1 LIINCCFS
9 SANKIFSLLHS
20 RESYFYSGDHYSCI
34 MWSQNNPFLYDIAAV
49 EETDVEN
56 PGTSGLQSQ
65 PTYQQVP
72 AAAAVNSHTSHNIKL
87 PEFWPHAPGLWFA
100 RAECRFELM
109 GIGSQRQMFCA
120 VTDSLP
126 YECMR
131 LVADLVAMPPQQQP
145 YTVLKERLMMAHA
158 LSPIQKAEK
167 LFAMPQLGARRPSD
181 LLAAMFEFCPEGE
194 EDTALFKALFLTR
207 LPAEVRAHV
216 ESESTLSLKQLA
228 ARADQLW
235 LTLAAKQQAIVA
247 AQLAVSEQQEDPETV
262 AAMKP
267 RFFKKKKANNAAD
280 GAAAA
285 GQSAAAGGGQAG
297 QAAKKFTAV
306 QLCWKHAKFG
316 TKAFSCV
323 DTTTCQ
329 WPEN

>member
-1 LIINCCFS
+1 
-9 SANKIFSLLHS
+9 
-20 RESYFYSGDHYSCI
+20 
-34 MWSQNNPFLYDIAAV
+34 MWNPNNPFYYDIAAL
-49 EETDVEN
+49 EEPDDQN
-56 PGTSGLQSQ
+56 
-65 PTYQQVP
+65 
-72 AAAAVNSHTSHNIKL
+72 AAASGHVPLNVEGQQRVPVAGNPPTSHNVKL

-194 EDTALFKALFLTR
+194 EESALFKALFLTR

-216 ESESTLSLKQLA
+216 ESDGNISLKQLA

-235 LTLAAKQQAIVA
+235 LTLAAKQQAVVA
-247 AQLAVSEQQEDPETV
+247 AQVAMSELQEDPEPV
-262 AAMKP
+262 AAVRQ
-267 RFFKKKKANNAAD
+267 RFFKKKKATAAAD
-280 GAAAA
+280 GVAAS
-285 GQSAAAGGGQAG
+285 GQSATAAGGQAA
-297 QAAKKFTAV
+297 QPAKKFTSV

-316 TKAFSCV
+316 SKAFNCV
-323 DTTTCQ
+323 DSTTCQ